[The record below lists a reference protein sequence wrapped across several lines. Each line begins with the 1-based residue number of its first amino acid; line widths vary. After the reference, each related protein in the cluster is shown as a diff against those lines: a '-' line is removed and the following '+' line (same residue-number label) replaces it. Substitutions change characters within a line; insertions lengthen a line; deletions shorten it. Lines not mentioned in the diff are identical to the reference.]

1 MTNFY
6 IFWMVVVHILFMQS
20 TLFAQHKTYR
30 FDGLWQSFTYGETIE
45 ISGDSVSIY
54 QQNNSK
60 LMQRRFTTAV
70 LRDKMLSVITKNTP
84 FAGITNYRLSLAD
97 NILILT
103 EEHAENVYYYHKVE
117 KKPPLLKHTNDPLVN
132 LWYFWHM
139 HFERYPY
146 FDQRKIDWMKA
157 NDMINSLAHRDI
169 HEVQLFDY
177 LKMLV
182 DFFVDDGHIWIAKKK
197 NEEIDFYTPLH
208 KNPVESIQPKKDLM
222 FLIGEKYLDQHQ
234 YHTTANGKIIY
245 KYLADSIG
253 YIFIA
258 SFYEMSDKRDKSEQ
272 KRDLI
277 NNLDSIY
284 SYFQDAKGL
293 IVDVRYN
300 GGGNDW
306 AALTCSGLFL
316 QEPEIILSKRS
327 RMQGTDEYGLPQ
339 ISRTSVLVNNLSKIP
354 TVVLSG
360 KFSVSATETFLIALK
375 KSPHIV
381 SMGEASRGMLSDSYV
396 FELPNGW
403 FFGVYSDR
411 VYSYDGNIYEGRGV
425 PVDREIKMQCG
436 DYEKGIDTVLE
447 AAISYF
453 QKNGS

>member
-1 MTNFY
+1 MNNFY
-6 IFWMVVVHILFMQS
+6 IFWMVVFHILFLQS
-20 TLFAQHKTYR
+20 TLIAQNKTYQ
-30 FDGLWQSFTYGETIE
+30 FDGLWQSYTYGETIE
-45 ISGDSVSIY
+45 IIGDSVSIY

-60 LMQRRFTTAV
+60 LMHRRFTTAV
-70 LRDKMLSVITKNTP
+70 LQDNMLKMITKDTP
-84 FAGITNYRLSLAD
+84 FAGITNYQLSLAD

-103 EEHAENVYYYHKVE
+103 EEHAQTVYYYYRVD
-117 KKPPLLKHTNDPLVN
+117 KKQPLLNHSNDPLVN

-146 FDQRKIDWMKA
+146 FEQRQIDWVKA
-157 NDMINSLAHRDI
+157 KDMINSLSHSDI
-169 HEVQLFDY
+169 NEDQLFEN

-182 DFFVDDGHIWIAKKK
+182 DFFVDDGHIWIARMK

-208 KNPVESIQPKKDLM
+208 KNPVESIKPKKDLM

-258 SFYEMSDKRDKSEQ
+258 SFYEMSDKSEKVEQ
-272 KRDLI
+272 KNDLMSD
-277 NNLDSIY
+277 LDSLY
-284 SYFQDAKGL
+284 SYFKDAKAL

-316 QEPEIILSKRS
+316 PESESVLSKRS
-327 RMQGTDEYGLPQ
+327 RIQGTNEYGLPQ
-339 ISRTSVLVNNLSKIP
+339 ISRTSVLENNLSGIP
-354 TVVLSG
+354 TFVLSG

-375 KSPHIV
+375 KSPDIV
-381 SMGEASRGMLSDSYV
+381 AIGEASRGMLSDSYV

-425 PVDREIKMQCG
+425 PVDREIIMQRS
-436 DYEKGIDTVLE
+436 DYDKGIDTVLE
-447 AAISYF
+447 AAILYF
-453 QKNGS
+453 KNKGS